1 MPTATKSLRLSSS
14 TVSRPILPKFIFLPG
29 MDGTGELLQP
39 QSDGL
44 RSAFDICSLS
54 IPSDDLSGWDG
65 LTQKV
70 VHLIRNEKQRS
81 PSRPIILCGESFGG
95 CLALR
100 LAAHFPHLC
109 DRLILV
115 NPASS
120 ANRQPW
126 MGWGASIT
134 QRLPNPLYRLSTLG
148 LLPLLIEPQRVPVSN
163 QKALLKA
170 MQSVS
175 PPSAAWR
182 LSLLHQFILEDLP
195 LERIEQPVMVLAS
208 GSDRLLPSVAEAQR
222 ITKYLPNAQTILLP
236 RSGHACLL
244 ETEVRLSRLLQSQEV
259 SPDWGDP
266 GPQLHMGASSCCYPN
281 SAQRPLGEEEPR
293 SKGSRNRST

>member
-1 MPTATKSLRLSSS
+1 
-14 TVSRPILPKFIFLPG
+14 

-39 QSDGL
+39 QSAEL

-54 IPSDDLSGWDG
+54 IPSDDLSGWDE
-65 LTQKV
+65 LTEKV
-70 VHLIRNEKQRS
+70 VELIANAKQHS
-81 PSRPIILCGESFGG
+81 PSRPIYLCGESFGG

-120 ANRQPW
+120 AIRQPW

-134 QRLPNPLYRLSTLG
+134 QRLPESLYRLSTLG
-148 LLPLLIEPQRVPVSN
+148 LLPFLIEPQRVTATC

-175 PPSAAWR
+175 PASAAWR
-182 LSLLHQFILEDLP
+182 LSLLRQFVLEDLP
-195 LERIEQPVMVLAS
+195 LGRIKLPVLVLAS
-208 GSDRLLPSVAEAQR
+208 GSDRLLPSVAEARR
-222 ITKYLPNAQTILLP
+222 ISNYLPNARTIHLP

-244 ETEVRLSRLLQSQEV
+244 ESQVKLNNILRSQNFLL
-259 SPDWGDP
+259 
-266 GPQLHMGASSCCYPN
+266 
-281 SAQRPLGEEEPR
+281 
-293 SKGSRNRST
+293 T